1 VAGPRRTRTGF
12 LRVRPAW
19 QQNRSAPPRSRR
31 RRRRADGTAAGATH
45 LTISFTCSTVRRVD
59 GERNQPAE
67 ILTSGPP
74 LVSHPDADP
83 ITRAFGALGAS
94 DAHHL
99 DWSTGSLRDIPGL
112 VAMWRDLD
120 LTGVLDDVGR
130 YPGTQGIRA
139 LLDALAELVEH
150 EWRTHVRPDRI
161 VPYGHLAA
169 ALSQVTASTSVA
181 RLAGLRA
188 LERAA
193 TTEPVRE
200 DVVEE
205 VVAVLGD
212 LVRVSVPD
220 EAAVA
225 AREERG
231 AAVRLLCRIK
241 GNRRLP
247 LASAVTRAQIEEA
260 KAAKNSV
267 RSPGVP
273 RPVPGRRHPDGVTH
287 HR

>member
-1 VAGPRRTRTGF
+1 MNDQLARARWTVALYSKAYFDSDWCTAEWTAALSRKTLLPVRIEPVVPPDTLKALTWVDVFDLDEDRARDRLLYAVGLQVLPRLASFPGRPAFPGGAVAGTPTAI
-12 LRVRPAW
+12 L
-19 QQNRSAPPRSRR
+19 SPP
-31 RRRRADGTAAGATH
+31 
-45 LTISFTCSTVRRVD
+45 
-59 GERNQPAE
+59 
-67 ILTSGPP
+67 
-74 LVSHPDADP
+74 PD
-83 ITRAFGALGAS
+83 
-94 DAHHL
+94 
-99 DWSTGSLRDIPGL
+99 
-112 VAMWRDLD
+112 
-120 LTGVLDDVGR
+120 
-130 YPGTQGIRA
+130 
-139 LLDALAELVEH
+139 
-150 EWRTHVRPDRI
+150 
-161 VPYGHLAA
+161 PYGHLAA
-169 ALSQVTASTSVA
+169 ALTQVTASTSVA